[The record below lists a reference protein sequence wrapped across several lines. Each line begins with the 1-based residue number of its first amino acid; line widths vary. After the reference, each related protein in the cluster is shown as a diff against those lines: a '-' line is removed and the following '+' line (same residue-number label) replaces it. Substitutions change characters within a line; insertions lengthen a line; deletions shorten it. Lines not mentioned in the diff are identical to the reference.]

1 MSAWSSSTRPS
12 GSSVNVDDGGL
23 GWGGTSRNAP
33 STDLGTSLRSPPTT
47 LVPTSAPWRPVH
59 PAGSGWNESASAL
72 TTHVSGWGSGPRR
85 PWMNSYGDSYGEDGS
100 GARFAASPNRRLDSL
115 APVWNH
121 FGPPQIRVNDVP
133 ADDGFSLS
141 VPTSP
146 VPAPRPDTVLRE
158 RENLAPGSV
167 WASTASP
174 REDDSSPRA
183 SELPG
188 GETAA
193 WYEPKKAE
201 EEEFAAKPNRH
212 DDDVE
217 TRLAQVTGL
226 AAELQ
231 RRLLLLEE
239 AVYSRDRELAELR
252 AALQGR
258 ERRDEQELATL
269 SSSFGQAS
277 SRATMGTPSLL
288 GAGAWSLIEFTPPSS
303 PERQRT
309 RVGTRSRSADSS
321 SFDRVQLDSRFSVS
335 PRSSYGGLLEA
346 PVEVDAEARVKHLVT
361 YNEQQESLILQQK
374 VATGT
379 ADEEQAIFAAV
390 GSHLRTLACSRFGNF
405 LVSRCIELGAASL
418 AHTYTEKLR
427 GSFLAICL
435 DPFGCHVVQKLVD
448 CGGDLIKQAILE
460 ELLPHRE
467 TLLSRNACH
476 VWNRILA
483 MSNLPSLFQHLVQL
497 GAGSWSAIVQD
508 DGGSLIAQRI
518 LQQGNRACTSPLVH
532 EIIDALEELSKFNSG
547 CFVLS
552 HLIEQEACDVGAKIM
567 HRAVDFAQHSQA
579 ARLVDK
585 CIRSG
590 RAEPAA
596 LRTFV
601 ESVISSPDPLLVNI
615 TRHATGAQ
623 LVLTLLTGTALDAP
637 NRGRLAA
644 VVHVHEQELLRDAG
658 PQVGKVVAYAKR
670 VLRRRLGGE

>member
-47 LVPTSAPWRPVH
+47 LVPTSAPWHPVH

-85 PWMNSYGDSYGEDGS
+85 PWMNSYGNSYGENGS

-193 WYEPKKAE
+193 WYEPKVSSLATPCQERAGIDLECTPLEKAE
-201 EEEFAAKPNRH
+201 EKEFAAKPNRH

-346 PVEVDAEARVKHLVT
+346 PVEVDAEVSPDGFRAAGSILADLLSYTQARVKHLVT

-390 GSHLRTLACSRFGNF
+390 GSHLRTLACSRFGQ
-405 LVSRCIELGAASL
+405 SPRCLS
-418 AHTYTEKLR
+418 
-427 GSFLAICL
+427 C
-435 DPFGCHVVQKLVD
+435 C
-448 CGGDLIKQAILE
+448 DL
-460 ELLPHRE
+460 
-467 TLLSRNACH
+467 S
-476 VWNRILA
+476 
-483 MSNLPSLFQHLVQL
+483 
-497 GAGSWSAIVQD
+497 
-508 DGGSLIAQRI
+508 
-518 LQQGNRACTSPLVH
+518 
-532 EIIDALEELSKFNSG
+532 ALERTS
-547 CFVLS
+547 
-552 HLIEQEACDVGAKIM
+552 
-567 HRAVDFAQHSQA
+567 RAM
-579 ARLVDK
+579 
-585 CIRSG
+585 
-590 RAEPAA
+590 
-596 LRTFV
+596 
-601 ESVISSPDPLLVNI
+601 N
-615 TRHATGAQ
+615 
-623 LVLTLLTGTALDAP
+623 
-637 NRGRLAA
+637 
-644 VVHVHEQELLRDAG
+644 
-658 PQVGKVVAYAKR
+658 
-670 VLRRRLGGE
+670 